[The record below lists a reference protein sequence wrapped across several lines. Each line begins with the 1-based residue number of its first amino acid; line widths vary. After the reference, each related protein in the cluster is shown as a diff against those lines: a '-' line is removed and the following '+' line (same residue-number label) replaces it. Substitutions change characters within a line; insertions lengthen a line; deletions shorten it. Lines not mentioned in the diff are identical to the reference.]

1 MASENLSGRA
11 GWFLLLA
18 GFIGSI
24 FASPTL
30 FAQEGVTEE
39 VVITGSR
46 IKQDPLSKNAPVL
59 NISSEDIK
67 RSGLTSVADI
77 LQRLTISG
85 GDLNVRFNSS
95 GNFGFPPDG
104 GGVGAGS
111 ARVSLRFLGP
121 KRTLV
126 LVDGNRW
133 IAGASASGVPGDVDL
148 NTIPVSIIDRIEVL
162 EDGASAIYGS
172 DAIAG
177 VVNIITKSDFDGFEV
192 SAYAGEYTEGDGATQ
207 EYYVSW
213 GATTEDLNVFFNAN
227 FTDQSRVNSS
237 DRDCQTLLPKPCVSL
252 SHGSTFTP
260 QGRVVFDDPNT
271 GSFINCALDV
281 GVTGAPVY
289 DPLNPCGAT
298 DDYHPWRSDDSAG
311 AGTTDR
317 FNFGAFNLL
326 VTPSER
332 VGMFSQAAYQVTDNT
347 SIYFKGSFNNR
358 KSTNQAAPEPLCFGD
373 CGTGSLFDVTVV
385 DATQIWNPFGFTTAA
400 SDFFTRRPIEGG
412 PRIFRQDVDTWYV
425 GAGLRGAFEAG
436 SRQMFWDA
444 NAAWSRNQA
453 NQIKTGGY
461 NARKLMQALGPD
473 AGCTGAPTAA
483 AVQPWVPFNFFGGL
497 AGGSGTITQ
506 DMLDWAATTQQDSS
520 EQELFDFTA
529 NLTGDIVDMPA
540 GPLGF
545 AIGFEHRK
553 HEGEFIPDSVVQA
566 GDTAGLPAKATRGK
580 FDVDEIYVEF
590 NVPIVA
596 EATGFHRLDASVAIR
611 SSDYDTSGSE
621 TTSKLGLRWAPV
633 EDLLFRGT
641 YAEGFRAPSIGEL
654 FGAASRFDATIT
666 DLCWDML
673 GLISGTP
680 QPPNVQAN
688 CIVNGVPM
696 DGSYVQPSAQLS
708 VFTGGNNTLKPE
720 TSESFQIGLVYS
732 PNWVDNQGWVE
743 SLAFELDF
751 YDISI
756 EDAIEPF
763 DAQSLLDV
771 CNLTND
777 PFACGFIGRAATG
790 TINQFDNQLANIGEI
805 ETSGYDINVFY
816 TSPAGNSGQ
825 WALSWFNTILDE
837 YTETLLDASGAVVLV
852 RNLEGRT
859 ENNRGKPEWKSTFVI
874 DWLRGDWGASW
885 TVRHTDDMME
895 RCTDF
900 QDGGAFSLTAEG
912 ACSNPSSVSDS
923 LSENKLD
930 ATTFNDVQVTYAPA
944 DLAGGGWEFAFGVN
958 NLFDEDPP
966 LSYSAS
972 LNGYDA
978 SSYDP
983 PGSQF
988 WYLRASLRR

>member
-1 MASENLSGRA
+1 MASANPTGRS

-18 GFIGSI
+18 GFVGSI
-24 FASPTL
+24 FASPAL

-46 IKQDPLSKNAPVL
+46 IRQDPLSQNAPVI
-59 NISSEDIK
+59 NISSEDIQ
-67 RSGLTSVADI
+67 RSGLTSVSDI
-77 LQRLTISG
+77 LQRLTVSG

-162 EDGASAIYGS
+162 VDGASAIYGS

-192 SAYAGEYTEGDGATQ
+192 SAYLGEFTEGDGGTQ

-213 GATTEDLNVFFNAN
+213 GANTEDLNVFFNAN
-227 FTDQSRVNSS
+227 YTDQSAVNSA
-237 DRDCQTLLPKPCVSL
+237 DRDCQTLLPKPCASIA
-252 SHGSTFTP
+252 HGSTFTP

-271 GSFINCALDV
+271 GSFINCALNV
-281 GVTGAPVY
+281 GVIGPPVY
-289 DPLNPCGAT
+289 DPANPCGAT
-298 DDYHPWRSDDSAG
+298 DDYHPWTND
-311 AGTTDR
+311 DR

-332 VGMFSQAAYQVTDNT
+332 VGIFSQAEYQATDNT
-347 SIYFKGSFNNR
+347 SVYFKGLYNNR

-385 DATQIWNPFGFTTAA
+385 DATQIWNPFGFTTVA
-400 SDFFTRRPIEGG
+400 SDFFARRPLEGG
-412 PRIFRQDVDTWYV
+412 PRVFRQDVDTWYL
-425 GAGLRGAFEAG
+425 GTGLRGAFEAG
-436 SRQMFWDA
+436 SRQLFWDV
-444 NAAWSRNQA
+444 NAGWSRNQA

-461 NARKLMQALGPD
+461 NARKLLQALGPD

-483 AVQPWVPFNFFGGL
+483 AVQPCVPFNFFGGQ
-497 AGGSGTITQ
+497 GDGSGTITQ

-529 NLTGDIVDMPA
+529 NLTGDIADLPA

-545 AIGFEHRK
+545 AIGFQHRK
-553 HEGEFIPDSVVQA
+553 HEGEFVPDSVVQA

-580 FDVDEIYVEF
+580 FDVDELYAEF

-596 EATGFHRLDASVAIR
+596 GASGFHRLDASLAFR
-611 SSDYDTSGSE
+611 SSDYSTSGSE
-621 TTSKLGLRWAPV
+621 TTGKLGLAWAPV
-633 EDLLFRGT
+633 DDLLFRGT

-654 FGAASRFDATIT
+654 FGSASRFDATIS
-666 DLCWDML
+666 DLCSDFLNTGVSMTV
-673 GLISGTP
+673 I
-680 QPPNVQAN
+680 NN
-688 CIVNGVPM
+688 CIANGVPM
-696 DGSYVQPSAQLS
+696 DGSYVQTSGQIS
-708 VFTGGNNTLKPE
+708 VFTGGNSALNPE
-720 TSESFQIGLVYS
+720 TSESYQIGFVYS
-732 PNWVDNQGWVE
+732 PNWVDGINWAE
-743 SLAFELDF
+743 SFTFEFDL

-756 EDAIEPF
+756 EDAVEPF

-777 PFACGFIGRAATG
+777 PFACGFIGRAATD

-805 ETSGYDINVFY
+805 ETSGYDINVLY
-816 TSPAGNSGQ
+816 TSPAGNTGQ
-825 WALSWFNTILDE
+825 CALSWYNTILDE
-837 YTETLLDASGAVVLV
+837 YKETLLDASGGVVLV
-852 RNLEGRT
+852 RDLEGRSD
-859 ENNRGKPEWKSTFVI
+859 NNRGKPEWQSTFII
-874 DWLRGDWGASW
+874 DWIRGDWGASW
-885 TVRHTDDMME
+885 TVRHIDDMME
-895 RCTDF
+895 RCSDF
-900 QDGGAFSLTAEG
+900 QDGGANSLTAEG
-912 ACSNPSSVSDS
+912 HCSAPSSVSDS

-930 ATTFNDVQVTYAPA
+930 ATTFNDLQVIYVPA
-944 DLAGGGWEFAFGVN
+944 DFAGGGWEFAFGVN
-958 NLFDEDPP
+958 NIFDEDPP
-966 LSYSAS
+966 LSFSAS

-978 SSYDP
+978 STYDP